1 MTNPADRIPDSVS
14 PRKAIETETPA
25 PKPGS
30 AFESYMQETP
40 AKAPP
45 AGFGATPSGTPPVGT
60 SPMGITTPAGAPTGT
75 PTMNTLQTQAA
86 TMQDSLGTVGD
97 QLKTPNLK
105 LKRSQN
111 HLLKTKLQDSNEY
124 LRSAGSKLGV
134 ETTPGKTPAG
144 LAPPIRFLA
153 MLGDGQDQL
162 NAVQQKM
169 KSLSETEGGISP
181 SDMLYLQV
189 KMGQAQQEIEYSST
203 LLGKVIQAM
212 TQLLQ
217 TQL

>member
-1 MTNPADRIPDSVS
+1 
-14 PRKAIETETPA
+14 
-25 PKPGS
+25 
-30 AFESYMQETP
+30 
-40 AKAPP
+40 
-45 AGFGATPSGTPPVGT
+45 
-60 SPMGITTPAGAPTGT
+60 MGLTTPANIPTGT

-105 LKRSQN
+105 LKRSQS

-124 LRSAGSKLGV
+124 LRSAGAKIGV
-134 ETTPGKTPAG
+134 ENPPAKIPGG
-144 LAPPIRFLA
+144 LAPPVRFLA

-162 NAVQQKM
+162 MAVQKQIKT
-169 KSLSETEGGISP
+169 LSESEGGISP
-181 SDMLYLQV
+181 ADMMYLQV

-203 LLGKVIQAM
+203 LLGKVIQSI